1 MLYIQLTDQISL
13 SCCLYF
19 LRYWAIYIILIIR
32 FPGCDVM
39 NFEINLSFPIK
50 LFSCMTKKPEQ
61 EFKYLQ
67 NEKSFLV
74 KKTCFIIFKG
84 LSATQDFL
92 RPKSACLILSW
103 QRSLSYRNQSI
114 DLISKSMD
122 SFLFHR
128 ELLHEELKFTISRD
142 F

>member
-1 MLYIQLTDQISL
+1 
-13 SCCLYF
+13 
-19 LRYWAIYIILIIR
+19 
-32 FPGCDVM
+32 M

-103 QRSLSYRNQSI
+103 ERSLSYRNQSI
-114 DLISKSMD
+114 DSISKSMD
-122 SFLFHR
+122 
-128 ELLHEELKFTISRD
+128 
-142 F
+142 